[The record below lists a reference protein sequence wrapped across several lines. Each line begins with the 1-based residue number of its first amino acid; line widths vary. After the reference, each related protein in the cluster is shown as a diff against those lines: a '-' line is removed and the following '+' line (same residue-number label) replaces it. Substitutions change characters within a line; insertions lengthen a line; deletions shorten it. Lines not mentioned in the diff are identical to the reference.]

1 MEVLALPPLVINK
14 LVCVETSHLPDGAA
28 PGYLCDRASRL
39 YGDRSAAAAAAA
51 GSRPAPSL
59 RHGSSFADTPTAASA
74 WPDPSRDPRPCTA
87 AAAWRHVKS
96 ARQTLKTPTQ

>member
-1 MEVLALPPLVINK
+1 M
-14 LVCVETSHLPDGAA
+14 ETSHLPDGAA
-28 PGYLCDRASRL
+28 PGYLRDRASRL
-39 YGDRSAAAAAAA
+39 YGDRSAAAAAAG

-87 AAAWRHVKS
+87 AAAAWRHIKS
-96 ARQTLKTPTQ
+96 ARQTLKTPTQWVRDTWG